1 MRHTPT
7 IVAYPVALSCNVE
20 ASREGWDDIDHIMA
34 YVEANTDQGE
44 LAKGRVVESF
54 DW

>member
-20 ASREGWDDIDHIMA
+20 ANREGWDDILPVKD
-34 YVEANTDQGE
+34 D
-44 LAKGRVVESF
+44 
-54 DW
+54 